1 MGTPVFMFFGTG
13 EFFSGMST
21 PALVEEGSG
30 PGSGSMLNENEVQ
43 LASLAVREIR
53 VAVAHSLL
61 HPFGSPPVRRA
72 IEKAFLCLHELL
84 LLRPRITL
92 DFEGERPRVEQSNLE
107 EGVVDSTHVLYEILQ
122 SHEIRKITFTQG
134 LTDGELT
141 RFFALLKPRFLP
153 DEKTALQSL
162 LENPIPNVGINEL
175 EPVSLSGTIPGPP
188 AVPPDD
194 VPAPAGP
201 ASITFDVSAPLD
213 VLPETDEEVR
223 GEEAEAALDRFL
235 EVVGD
240 IDSEKLR
247 ENLIQRLSEK
257 MNATPETANR
267 SEAGPNADWK
277 KLTAEI
283 FTLRDEL
290 PTGSKL
296 QQRMDGI
303 LKKWPDTLRD
313 LPSRNTT
320 RAVPSVPQ
328 SVSRDE
334 SQNQI
339 ENPSQLL
346 NPAREAESDAT
357 LKAYLAGHQI
367 ERIIPAWVV
376 LWNGVFSG
384 AESIQAL
391 CLRHLSRLNW
401 TRLPR
406 PLQVEGFSYLDNF
419 LKAHWSESLR
429 LSALDRLDAWLRLER
444 NAGHW
449 ETLLSRSES
458 FWTLVADASTPAAL
472 KTKAKTYMKSLF
484 PHDALESNYQKLG
497 TSSDEQARLI
507 FRSAGPLATAFLRE
521 HLVPLD
527 PASIDE
533 TETKRLALL
542 VHELESVG
550 EKPLERLLD
559 RLPGER
565 GARVLFALAQNNPFP
580 PSLVE
585 PLRAQLAQYSIDVR
599 RQALTLAETSDRK
612 DLQGWAIELLGD
624 ADLDIVRRALKLLT
638 ASKMEG
644 VSRLVVAMLE
654 TREFPTKDAR
664 DSFWIEACQALG
676 DIGDTRAIKPLT
688 DWAQSYGV
696 LEKRKEKPVPVRRA
710 AIQAL
715 GRFQRDYVKT
725 FLEKL
730 INEGDPA
737 IIDAASEAHEQ
748 VTAKLEQSP
757 ERVKQPS

>member
-1 MGTPVFMFFGTG
+1 
-13 EFFSGMST
+13 
-21 PALVEEGSG
+21 
-30 PGSGSMLNENEVQ
+30 MLNKNEVQ

-72 IEKAFLCLHELL
+72 IEKAFHCLHEIL

-122 SHEIRKITFTQG
+122 SHEIRKITFTQS
-134 LTDGELT
+134 LTEEELT

-162 LENPIPNVGINEL
+162 QENPIPNVGINEL
-175 EPVSLSGTIPGPP
+175 EPSFPAPIPAPEPVSPTERTPGPP

-194 VPAPAGP
+194 VPAPPGP
-201 ASITFDVSAPLD
+201 ASITFDVSAPMD
-213 VLPETDEEVR
+213 VLPETEEDVR
-223 GEEAEAALDRFL
+223 FEEAEDALERFL
-235 EVVGD
+235 EVAGE
-240 IDSEKLR
+240 IDSEKLH
-247 ENLIQRLSEK
+247 EKLIQRLSEK
-257 MNATPETANR
+257 MNITPETGEK
-267 SEAGPNADWK
+267 SGTDTSADWK
-277 KLTAEI
+277 KLTVEI

-303 LKKWPDTLRD
+303 LKKWPNTLRD
-313 LPSRNTT
+313 LPSRNTI
-320 RAVPSVPQ
+320 RVISPVAQ
-328 SVSRDE
+328 SVSRSE
-334 SQNQI
+334 SQTRA

-346 NPAREAESDAT
+346 NPAREAESDAA
-357 LKAYLAGHQI
+357 LKTYLAGHQI

-384 AESIQAL
+384 SESIQAL

-458 FWTLVADASTPAAL
+458 FRTLVADPSTPATL
-472 KTKAKTYMKSLF
+472 KTKAKTYLKSLF

-497 TSSDEQARLI
+497 SSGDEQSRLI

-521 HLVPLD
+521 HLVVLD

-533 TETKRLALL
+533 IETKRLALL
-542 VHELESVG
+542 VHELEGVG

-565 GARVLFALAQNNPFP
+565 GARVLFALAQHSPFP

-599 RQALTLAETSDRK
+599 RQALTLAETSDLK

-638 ASKMEG
+638 SSKMEG

-664 DSFWIEACQALG
+664 DSFWIDACQALG

-688 DWAQSYGV
+688 DWAQSYSA
-696 LEKRKEKPVPVRRA
+696 LEKRKEKPVLVRRA

-748 VTAKLEQSP
+748 VTAKLEQTQESA
-757 ERVKQPS
+757 KQLS